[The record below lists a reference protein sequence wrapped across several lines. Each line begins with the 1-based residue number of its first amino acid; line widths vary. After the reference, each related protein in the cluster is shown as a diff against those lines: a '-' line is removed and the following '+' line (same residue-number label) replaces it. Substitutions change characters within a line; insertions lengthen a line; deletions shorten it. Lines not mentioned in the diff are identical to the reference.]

1 MFNGENSVGR
11 MTIEVR
17 ILENVL
23 QVSEMLKTEASLK
36 NTRRTFLEFLNA
48 ATAVPQST

>member
-1 MFNGENSVGR
+1 MFTGENSVGR

-23 QVSEMLKTEASLK
+23 QVSEMLKTEARLQ
-36 NTRRTFLEFLNA
+36 NTRPTFL
-48 ATAVPQST
+48 VQSALLGWLGG